1 MYHKSQG
8 GEVMTLQEAYDKASN
23 LGNQLSV
30 EHSIQS
36 DKKGGSFDFYT
47 VRVDECFACTSRS
60 FEDCFKSIAKQD
72 PAKAKANKIVELKA
86 KLEALES

>member
-1 MYHKSQG
+1 
-8 GEVMTLQEAYDKASN
+8 MTLQEAYDKASN
-23 LGNQLSV
+23 LGNKLSV

-36 DKKGGSFDFYT
+36 DKKGGSFNFYT

-72 PAKAKANKIVELKA
+72 PAKAKAEKVA
-86 KLEALES
+86 KLRAELAELEP